1 MDVGKVATPTA
12 RDTHFLGWSL
22 GVIEHEDVRA
32 ALSKAPAAEEACSAC
47 TQDQRIDQLR
57 QFVNP

>member
-1 MDVGKVATPTA
+1 MDIGEVATPAA
-12 RDTHFLGWSL
+12 RDTHFLGWSP
-22 GVIEHEDVRA
+22 GVIEHENVCA

-47 TQDQRIDQLR
+47 TQDQRIDPLR